1 MGVAGASRCSRRN
14 YRCLGGRRSLLQF
27 HRHATEQESAER
39 RLSGEQVIKRTG
51 VPWTVTLG
59 SVIRAHGHH
68 PDAGASATGQAGKNE
83 EA

>member
-1 MGVAGASRCSRRN
+1 
-14 YRCLGGRRSLLQF
+14 
-27 HRHATEQESAER
+27 
-39 RLSGEQVIKRTG
+39 
-51 VPWTVTLG
+51 VTLG